1 MPDPLRDL
9 RPGDRIPTDHTTWNA
24 ILAAAR
30 AEQRRSRTGAGDL
43 SQFRQADIVRVQNDS
58 GLDLARNS
66 VVGLAGPI
74 FTPTMSVDAFLR
86 EVTFSVIVP
95 TADHEGRF
103 AVLMEP
109 ALDGRIARAWVAGV
123 CQVKI
128 DVSDSG
134 HTCAEVEAG
143 ETNFLVSAESGSA
156 QILWREGDDGYGYD
170 TGEQWAIIRFGTA
183 CAGTSTSGGG
193 TYDHCACPETHYQV
207 TTNCGPCGKMPRYW
221 WLTLSAASLAS
232 GATPCSGTDCD
243 DLAGLRF
250 RLANNDDPD
259 EAGCTW
265 EISANGCIT
274 AELTWDAAGER
285 WKLTLTDKDACVL
298 GIWYA
303 ASADFACC
311 GGPNATWTPDEAN
324 VCAVTISLAPDDCTC
339 CPADPVVC
347 PPDGLPF
354 CESSTCCI
362 SGESNC
368 TITVLV
374 YDFDDPDPMGH
385 VHDPANCLEMGGTY
399 VMHWVGDCTWKGEI
413 GTGTPEVY
421 HATLT
426 LAGST
431 WTLVINGSDG
441 QTATLQATTC
451 LPEVHLLLVS
461 TSCQQVG
468 GTPEV
473 TGVDHATFTLA
484 V

>member
-1 MPDPLRDL
+1 MPRSEFPKLKS
-9 RPGDRIPTDHTTWNA
+9 GDALEPWHMNVIYRELERWNKAGAGGGIAFQNRAGGPYWSLVAGLGVAVIKTTGA
-24 ILAAAR
+24 ITAR
-30 AEQRRSRTGAGDL
+30 AGANPG
-43 SQFRQADIVRVQNDS
+43 SGPATVQDYDS
-58 GLDLARNS
+58 GTN
-66 VVGLAGPI
+66 
-74 FTPTMSVDAFLR
+74 
-86 EVTFSVIVP
+86 
-95 TADHEGRF
+95 
-103 AVLMEP
+103 
-109 ALDGRIARAWVAGV
+109 AL
-123 CQVKI
+123 
-128 DVSDSG
+128 SDSTTTIAAVRNLFDAVPSG
-134 HTCAEVEAG
+134 SYTLA
-143 ETNFLVSAESGSA
+143 VSALGEWWNVPLGGSG
-156 QILWREGDDGYGYD
+156 
-170 TGEQWAIIRFGTA
+170 
-183 CAGTSTSGGG
+183 SGGG
-193 TYDHCACPETHYQV
+193 ALERCACPESHYEV
-207 TTNCGPCGKMPRYW
+207 TTTCGPCGKMPRYW

-232 GATPCSGTDCD
+232 GATPCSGTDCA
-243 DLAGLRF
+243 DLEGLRF

-259 EAGCTW
+259 AAGCTW
-265 EISANGCIT
+265 EISANGCLS
-274 AELTWDAAGER
+274 AELTWDASGER

-311 GGPNATWTPDEAN
+311 GGTNATWTPDEAN

-362 SGESNC
+362 AGESNC